1 MMAKGDGA
9 VIQAVVDADA
19 ISKLVALFVTYAD
32 EHSVQAQAAHT
43 LGCLFGRC
51 FVVYS
56 KCWYEWQWVLSI
68 GLYTNCC

>member
-19 ISKLVALFVTYAD
+19 ISKLVALFVDAD
-32 EHSVQAQAAHT
+32 EHLVQAQAAQT

-51 FVVYS
+51 FG
-56 KCWYEWQWVLSI
+56 QLH
-68 GLYTNCC
+68 